1 MYSEEWIAFI
11 TMFLCIS
18 TFYIG
23 MFIYFF
29 TDRRSHDNTI
39 AHTTEKE
46 RINGIMFGAYSGM
59 NYRKNRR
66 KNVFFFRTKHDTTR

>member
-23 MFIYFF
+23 MFIHLF

-39 AHTTEKE
+39 AHTTQKE
-46 RINGIMFGAYSGM
+46 RINGIMFGA
-59 NYRKNRR
+59 
-66 KNVFFFRTKHDTTR
+66 